1 MRETATVSDTVLT
14 YDSWFDGEMHT
25 HMFTTGKGEPVL
37 RLVLDRIHDES
48 SGGIWCEISASLVFG
63 DPDAIPFMRF
73 ERTNLMSSTRTGWGK
88 IVDGLAE
95 HGGFNWKRDIAAA
108 IHSTIEQHRTAA
120 ASHRE
125 LQLIDPSEVGVPF
138 IISPLVSSTGLTLWY
153 SAPGVGKSMM
163 ALAAAVQV
171 ATGYPLIGA
180 TPSVTGHTIYI
191 DFEDDP
197 TEHDIRYTALL
208 SAIEW
213 EGEAPVTHFT
223 VTGKFADAIGPIRSL
238 IRELDVKMAILDSMG
253 QARGA
258 DASDGDSTIK
268 LVKALRSLGIP
279 VLAIDHV
286 TKVDNKG
293 MKNGKLDSP
302 DSIMAIGSQFS
313 TAGARLAW
321 FIQEMSA
328 STPMA
333 RKFNMHNTKHNHV
346 AKQEPFS
353 MNLDMENNEQ
363 QRVTSLKF
371 QSYDS
376 IMYEELAH
384 EDRAVTMLKAHI
396 KADRPMGGTE
406 LSRLSGVPRG
416 TVSSLFERRS
426 EWWSQVEGTTQYQLT
441 EDARVAATLL
451 KGKTE

>member
-1 MRETATVSDTVLT
+1 MSVPVLEFT
-14 YDSWFDGEMHT
+14 SWYDGEMHT
-25 HMFTTGKGEPVL
+25 HLFTTSTGEPVM
-37 RLVLDRIHDES
+37 RLVLDRIHDEN
-48 SGGIWCEISASLVFG
+48 SGGIWCEISASFVFG

-73 ERTNLMSSTRTGWGK
+73 ERTNLMSSTASGWEK
-88 IVDGLAE
+88 ISRGLGE
-95 HGGFNWKRDIAAA
+95 MGGFEWKRDIAPA
-108 IHSTIEQHRTAA
+108 IHATIDQHRTAA

-125 LQLIDPSEVGVPF
+125 LVKVDPSEVGVPF
-138 IISPLVSSTGLTLWY
+138 IIAPLVSSTGLTLWY

-171 ATGYPLIGA
+171 ATGYPLVGA
-180 TPSVTGHTIYI
+180 TPSETGHTIYI

-208 SAIEW
+208 AAIGW
-213 EGEAPVTHFT
+213 EEEAPVTHFT
-223 VTGKFADAIGPIRSL
+223 VTGKFADAIGPIKAL
-238 IRELDVKMAILDSMG
+238 IRELDVKMAVLDSMG

-268 LVKALRSLGIP
+268 LVKMLRGLGVP

-293 MKNGKLDSP
+293 MKNGKMDDP
-302 DSIMAIGSQFS
+302 ASIMAIGSQFS
-313 TAGARLAW
+313 TAGARLGW

-346 AKQEPFS
+346 AKQESFS
-353 MNLDMENNEQ
+353 MSLDMENNAQ

-371 QSYDS
+371 NSWDS
-376 IMYEELAH
+376 LMYEELAH
-384 EDRAVTMLKAHI
+384 EDRAVTVLKAHI
-396 KADRPMGGTE
+396 KADRPLGGTE
-406 LSRLSGVPRG
+406 LGKLSGIPRA
-416 TVSSLFERRS
+416 TVVSIFNRRS
-426 EWWSQVEGTTQYQLT
+426 EWWTQVPGSTEYHLT
-441 EDARVAATLL
+441 DDARVAATLL
-451 KGKTE
+451 KGGSG

>member
-1 MRETATVSDTVLT
+1 MSETVLT
-14 YDSWFDGEMHT
+14 FDSWFDGELHT
-25 HMFTTGKGEPVL
+25 HLFMTGKGEPVL

-48 SGGIWCEISASLVFG
+48 SGGIWCEISATLVFG
-63 DPDAIPFMRF
+63 DPAAIPFMRF
-73 ERTNLMSSTRTGWGK
+73 ERTNLMSSTGSGWAK
-88 IVDGLAE
+88 IVKALGE
-95 HGGFNWKRDIAAA
+95 QGGFNWQRDVAPA
-108 IHSTIEQHRTAA
+108 IHASVEQHRTAA

-125 LQLIDPSEVGVPF
+125 LQLVDPSDVGLPF
-138 IISPLVSSTGLTLWY
+138 IIAPLVSSTGLTLWY

-171 ATGYPLIGA
+171 STGYPFLGA
-180 TPSVTGHTIYI
+180 APSETGHTIYI

-197 TEHDIRYTALL
+197 SEHDIRYTALL
-208 SAIEW
+208 EAIEW

-223 VTGKFADAIGPIRSL
+223 VTGKFADAVGPIRSL
-238 IRELDVKMAILDSMG
+238 IRDLDVKLVILDSMG
-253 QARGA
+253 QARGT

-268 LVKALRSLGIP
+268 LVKALRSLGVP

-293 MKNGKLDSP
+293 MKNGKLDNP

-353 MNLDMENNEQ
+353 LDLDMENNEQ
-363 QRVTSLKF
+363 QRVTALKF
-371 QSYDS
+371 KSWDS
-376 IMYEELAH
+376 VLYQELAH
-384 EDRAVTMLKAHI
+384 EDRATTMLKAHI
-396 KADRPMGGTE
+396 KADKPMGGTE
-406 LSRLSGVPRG
+406 LARLSGVARA
-416 TVSSLFERRS
+416 TVVSIFDRRP
-426 EWWSQVEGTTQYQLT
+426 EWWQKVSGSTDYALT
-441 EDARVAATLL
+441 EDAYVAATLL
-451 KGKTE
+451 GGRSE

>member
-1 MRETATVSDTVLT
+1 MSIPVLEFK
-14 YDSWFDGEMHT
+14 SWYDGELHT
-25 HMFTTGKGEPVL
+25 HLFTTSTGEPVM
-37 RLVLDRIHDES
+37 RLVLDRIHDEN
-48 SGGIWCEISASLVFG
+48 SGGIWCEISATLIFG

-73 ERTNLMSSTRTGWGK
+73 ERTNLMSSTASGWEK
-88 IVDGLAE
+88 ISRGLGE
-95 HGGFNWKRDIAAA
+95 MGGFEWKRDIAPA
-108 IHSTIEQHRTAA
+108 IHATIDQHRTAA

-125 LQLIDPSEVGVPF
+125 LVKVDPSDVGVPF
-138 IISPLVSSTGLTLWY
+138 IIAPLVSSTGLTLWY

-171 ATGYPLIGA
+171 ATGFPLIGA
-180 TPSVTGHTIYI
+180 TPSETGHTIYI

-208 SAIEW
+208 AAIGW
-213 EGEAPVTHFT
+213 EEEAPVTHFT
-223 VTGKFADAIGPIRSL
+223 VTGKFADAIGPIKAL
-238 IRELDVKMAILDSMG
+238 IRELDVKMAVLDSMG

-268 LVKALRSLGIP
+268 LVKMLRSLGVP

-293 MKNGKLDSP
+293 MKNGKMDDP
-302 DSIMAIGSQFS
+302 ASIMAIGSQFS
-313 TAGARLAW
+313 TAGARLGW

-346 AKQEPFS
+346 AKQESFS
-353 MNLDMENNEQ
+353 MSLDMENNAQ

-371 QSYDS
+371 NSWDS
-376 IMYEELAH
+376 LMYQELAH
-384 EDRAVTMLKAHI
+384 EDKAVTMLKAHV
-396 KADRPMGGTE
+396 KADCPMGGTA
-406 LSRLSGVPRG
+406 LAKVSGVNRS
-416 TVSSLFERRS
+416 TAATILERRT
-426 EWWSQVEGTTQYQLT
+426 EWWVKVSGTTDYVLT
-441 EDARVAATLL
+441 DEAYVSATLL
-451 KGKTE
+451 TGSSE